1 MIDTDDVAL
10 WYALH
15 RFATN
20 YWYEVDCN
28 GGGKAHEFYVPDGLF
43 AVGDNRFEGN
53 DQIRAYY
60 AWRQRRGHITS
71 RHLLNNLQVF
81 PTDEDRVRQIG
92 VLSLYRADGRPPFHG
107 ERPPMLVADITAD
120 CVRDEDNVWRYQSH
134 VLRPLFIG
142 RDLPHSISI
151 DPQFLSRSKT

>member
-1 MIDTDDVAL
+1 MTDTDDVAL
-10 WYALH
+10 WYELY

-20 YWYEVDCN
+20 YWYEVDFN
-28 GGGKAHEFYVPDGLF
+28 GGRRAHEFYVPDGVF

-60 AWRQRRGHITS
+60 TWRQRRGHITS

-81 PTDEDRVRQIG
+81 PADEDHARQIG
-92 VLSLYRADGRPPFHG
+92 VLCLYRADGRPPFQG

-120 CVRDEDNVWRYQSH
+120 CVRGKDKVWQFQSH
-134 VLRPLFIG
+134 VLRPLFVG
-142 RDLPHSISI
+142 RDLPHSISV
-151 DPQFLSRSKT
+151 DPQFLSRSKR